1 MADTHGPVADW
12 RAQARGRNDSKS
24 PACGAEKGFAN
35 QSFGATDATL
45 HTSTNMILGADSF
58 GGPVYPFTRPS
69 LSSKWKTLQVAVH
82 LQSSISTAYT
92 LTLLPEAYRGVAFSR
107 GACPKHPANL
117 TKTRLSSKHTVPRLH
132 ARYGPPASV
141 WWTLFVTMF
150 FTLLFG
156 FPINKAFES
165 IASWFFPQ
173 HSARSIISLTYVYP
187 LMALAFIWYGLM
199 ECIASYWARERYHV
213 ARPKYFT

>member
-1 MADTHGPVADW
+1 LVVRYT
-12 RAQARGRNDSKS
+12 
-24 PACGAEKGFAN
+24 
-35 QSFGATDATL
+35 
-45 HTSTNMILGADSF
+45 
-58 GGPVYPFTRPS
+58 PS
-69 LSSKWKTLQVAVH
+69 LDPVSRQNGKPCKRL
-82 LQSSISTAYT
+82 SIFRALSVP
-92 LTLLPEAYRGVAFSR
+92 LIRSRLLPEAYRGVAFSR

-117 TKTRLSSKHTVPRLH
+117 TKTRLSSKHTLPKLH